1 MPRSILI
8 RPERSPPLI
17 LASFSFGDALAVVF
31 EIFIF
36 VIWLWIYI
44 TIFSDLFRDHELS
57 GWGKAGWVLFIVV
70 IPFLGALVYLIARH
84 SGMRERTLKA
94 QAEAK
99 HHMDAY
105 IQQQA
110 HSSPA
115 DELHKLSDL
124 KDKGAISAQ
133 EFEKAKEKLLA

>member
-1 MPRSILI
+1 M
-8 RPERSPPLI
+8 I

>member
-1 MPRSILI
+1 ML
-8 RPERSPPLI
+8 
-17 LASFSFGDALAVVF
+17 LANFSFGDALAVVF

-36 VIWLWIYI
+36 VIWLWIYL

-57 GWGKAGWVLFIVV
+57 GWGKAAWVLFIVV
-70 IPFLGALVYLIARH
+70 IPFVGALVYLIARH
-84 SGMRERTLKA
+84 SGMRDRALKA

-105 IQQQA
+105 IRQQA

-115 DELHKLSDL
+115 DEIHKLSDL
-124 KDKGAISAQ
+124 KDKGAISAE
-133 EFEKAKEKLLA
+133 EFEKAKAKLLA